1 MLERV
6 RIENFK
12 AWRDTGELEFAPLT
26 ILFGPNSSGKSSIN
40 HLLMLLKQTVR
51 SADRNSVLDLGDPSS
66 PVDLGSFRDLIFR
79 HQLRNRLRFEL
90 EWSLDT
96 ALEIRDPRS
105 RHRYY
110 GDRLAFRAEVRQPEA
125 SRVAQSEGFRYEL
138 RSRDPDTPGL
148 DVNLTRDP
156 KRPSRWKLVSENY
169 DFVRT
174 TGRAWELPRPVQFY
188 GFPNEA
194 LVYFQNS
201 AFLSDLEFNL
211 EAQIGRV
218 SYLGPLRSPPARRYT
233 WGGGVPEDVGLN
245 GGSAVQALLS
255 ARERSLNFRPRART
269 RSLETVVA
277 EWLQEMGLISTF
289 DVVEIA
295 PDSDLFEV
303 RVRVGR
309 TSEEVKL
316 TDVGFGV
323 SQVLP
328 VVVQCFYAPANSTV
342 LMEQP
347 ELHLHPSVQASL
359 ADLFIAAV
367 TARERGK
374 QRRVQLVVESHSEH
388 LLRRLL
394 RRIAEERVR
403 PEDVAMYM
411 CTQTRKG
418 SAIERLEVDEYGDV
432 LNWPPDF
439 FGNELED
446 VAIQAE
452 IGIQRRLKV

>member
-1 MLERV
+1 MLERL

-12 AWRDTGELEFAPLT
+12 AWRDTGELELAPLT

-66 PVDLGSFRDLIFR
+66 PVDLGNFRDLIFG

-90 EWSLDT
+90 EWALG
-96 ALEIRDPRS
+96 APLEIRDPRS
-105 RHRYY
+105 RHRYS
-110 GDRLAFRAEVRQPEA
+110 GDRLAFRAEIRQPEA
-125 SRVAQSEGFRYEL
+125 SRVAQSEGFRYEV
-138 RSRDPDTPGL
+138 RSSDRESAGL
-148 DVNLTRDP
+148 DVSLTRDP
-156 KRPSRWKLVSENY
+156 KRPSRWKLVSGNY

-211 EAQIGRV
+211 EAQIGKV

-255 ARERSLNFRPRART
+255 ARGRSFNWRPRTKT
-269 RSLETVVA
+269 RSFETVVA

-347 ELHLHPSVQASL
+347 ELHLHPGVQASL

-367 TARERGK
+367 TAREDGAE
-374 QRRVQLVVESHSEH
+374 RRVQLIVESHSEH

-394 RRIAEERVR
+394 RRIAEETVK

-411 CTQTRKG
+411 CTQTKSG

>member
-1 MLERV
+1 
-6 RIENFK
+6 
-12 AWRDTGELEFAPLT
+12 
-26 ILFGPNSSGKSSIN
+26 
-40 HLLMLLKQTVR
+40 
-51 SADRNSVLDLGDPSS
+51 
-66 PVDLGSFRDLIFR
+66 
-79 HQLRNRLRFEL
+79 
-90 EWSLDT
+90 
-96 ALEIRDPRS
+96 
-105 RHRYY
+105 
-110 GDRLAFRAEVRQPEA
+110 
-125 SRVAQSEGFRYEL
+125 
-138 RSRDPDTPGL
+138 
-148 DVNLTRDP
+148 
-156 KRPSRWKLVSENY
+156 
-169 DFVRT
+169 
-174 TGRAWELPRPVQFY
+174 
-188 GFPNEA
+188 
-194 LVYFQNS
+194 
-201 AFLSDLEFNL
+201 
-211 EAQIGRV
+211 
-218 SYLGPLRSPPARRYT
+218 
-233 WGGGVPEDVGLN
+233 
-245 GGSAVQALLS
+245 
-255 ARERSLNFRPRART
+255 
-269 RSLETVVA
+269 LETVVA

-347 ELHLHPSVQASL
+347 EL
-359 ADLFIAAV
+359 FIGAV